1 MIKILTDD
9 VELLKEAC
17 ESLAY
22 DLEQYANPSQFA
34 ISDEQVANS
43 LRCKGLEVEVKQ
55 YDRENNLYCI

>member
-22 DLEQYANPSQFA
+22 DLIMAEGCEFRYTVSDNE
-34 ISDEQVANS
+34 ISDCLKCE
-43 LRCKGLEVEVKQ
+43 GLEVEV
-55 YDRENNLYCI
+55 EE

>member
-1 MIKILTDD
+1 MIKILTND

-43 LRCKGLEVEVKQ
+43 LRCEGLEVEVK
-55 YDRENNLYCI
+55 L

>member
-34 ISDEQVANS
+34 ISDEQVATS
-43 LRCKGLEVEVKQ
+43 LRCKGLEVEV
-55 YDRENNLYCI
+55 EE

>member
-22 DLEQYANPSQFA
+22 SLIMIEGNAFRYT
-34 ISDEQVANS
+34 ISDNEIAYY
-43 LRCKGLEVEVKQ
+43 LRCEGLEVEV
-55 YDRENNLYCI
+55 EE

>member
-22 DLEQYANPSQFA
+22 DLERYANPSQFTV
-34 ISDEQVANS
+34 SDKQVANS
-43 LRCKGLEVEVKQ
+43 LRCEGLEVEVK
-55 YDRENNLYCI
+55 E

>member
-9 VELLKEAC
+9 VELLKDVC

-22 DLEQYANPSQFA
+22 DLAQYANPSQFT

-43 LRCKGLEVEVKQ
+43 LKCEGLKVEVK
-55 YDRENNLYCI
+55 E

>member
-22 DLEQYANPSQFA
+22 DLAQYANPSQFTV
-34 ISDEQVANS
+34 SDEQVANS
-43 LRCKGLEVEVKQ
+43 LRCEGLEVEEK
-55 YDRENNLYCI
+55 

>member
-9 VELLKEAC
+9 VELLKDVC

-34 ISDEQVANS
+34 VSDEQVANS
-43 LRCKGLEVEVKQ
+43 LRCEGLEVEIEELWQ
-55 YDRENNLYCI
+55 TIL